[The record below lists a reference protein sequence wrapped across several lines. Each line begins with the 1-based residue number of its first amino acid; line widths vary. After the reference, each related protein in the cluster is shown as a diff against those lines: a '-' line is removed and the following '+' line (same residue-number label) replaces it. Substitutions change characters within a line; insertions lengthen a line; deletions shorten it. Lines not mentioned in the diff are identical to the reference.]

1 MHLKRDVIPV
11 VEDMESRLKLRPEL
25 VMSMT
30 LHECRPA
37 RHEMVLH
44 SISGGKDLVTE
55 SNDNICNNEDE
66 DDDGRIIEDSDQEDL
81 EPELDGSRRRHERS
95 ERPADPGV
103 MEDEMFTAALGELT
117 TTLGSRYNLDHIDDD

>member
-37 RHEMVLH
+37 RHEM
-44 SISGGKDLVTE
+44 
-55 SNDNICNNEDE
+55 CNNEDEDE

>member
-1 MHLKRDVIPV
+1 MNVDQRAMKWCGTQSLEEKIL
-11 VEDMESRLKLRPEL
+11 SRRA
-25 VMSMT
+25 MT
-30 LHECRPA
+30 
-37 RHEMVLH
+37 
-44 SISGGKDLVTE
+44 ISFRSEIG
-55 SNDNICNNEDE
+55 DE
-66 DDDGRIIEDSDQEDL
+66 DDNGRIIEDSDQEDL